1 MRCDGT
7 GFFHPL
13 LCHAAQPKGMVIN
26 MSDREI
32 IEAALNFLVVD
43 YGFSYEYHSLNG
55 KEEYFQY
62 KNNHGCLTYYQWAQF
77 GEQEFSAT
85 YNQTFRKIQLFE
97 EYPKYF
103 ASFKS
108 KHKGIKWLFQD
119 SRKDYWEM
127 ISNII
132 KDEIASTGALFG
144 IQIRK

>member
-1 MRCDGT
+1 MTNSATYGIIVLENFRR
-7 GFFHPL
+7 FK
-13 LCHAAQPKGMVIN
+13 QYN

-62 KNNHGCLTYYQWAQF
+62 KNNYGCLTYYQWAQF

-85 YNQTFRKIQLFE
+85 HNQTFRKIQLFE

-108 KHKGIKWLFQD
+108 THKGIKWLFQD

-132 KDEIASTGALFG
+132 KEEIASTGALFG